1 MPNGAPKAT
10 ADPRMR
16 LLVLGASGGC
26 GRWLTRLA
34 VERGHEV
41 TAVVRASADFQ
52 PPVGALVHRG
62 DVTDPAVLDRVLSGQ
77 DAVLSAL
84 GIRRAG
90 RSPWAPL
97 RSPADLMERVV
108 RGLIPAMRRH
118 GVPRL
123 IAISAAGVG
132 DSLTQL
138 TVPVRRLVAAGN
150 VGVAYRDLAAMEA
163 ALATSD
169 LDWLAIRPVTLVDG
183 PPRRPARPVARFR
196 LTSVIRRAEVAAWM
210 LDAVERPTPLTERR
224 VLLGA

>member
-1 MPNGAPKAT
+1 
-10 ADPRMR
+10 MR

-163 ALATSD
+163 ALAASD

-210 LDAVERPTPLTERR
+210 LDAVERPTPFLERR